1 MKFSTVSFLL
11 LASCST
17 GIPHEIRGD
26 VYEVKNPF
34 SPNAVDPEVEGVK
47 GLQKRAIDPKGDQ
60 AIAARGDVYEVKNPF
75 SPNAV
80 DPEVEG
86 VKGLQER
93 DIDPE
98 EQEEAE
104 LGKTL
109 RGRAIDHENDP
120 ESAHLK
126 PRAGGDKVKL
136 DQVTN
141 TRYKQPRAEIALIQ
155 AFNKYHKPLPEKLK
169 KVAENEAALVNSKL
183 GMKGTASAT
192 PPQYYDSQYVV
203 PVKIGT
209 PAQQTYL
216 NFDTGSSDLWVFST
230 DTYQPDQVGHILY
243 KPDKSKTSKRL
254 SGQTWS
260 IKYGDGTGA
269 SGIVYTDKVQVG
281 NTYVNKQAVES
292 ATEVSDGIAADKFSH
307 GIMGLA
313 MSSLN
318 AVRPTPQKTYF
329 QNVQDALAVPVFT
342 ANLQK
347 GKAGN
352 YNFGYIDQGE
362 YYGSIQFA
370 KVTKNSPWWQLN
382 IEGYRVAA
390 GAPWHK
396 YNYSAIVDT
405 GTTLLLLPSYI
416 VNFYYTKVKGAYVDQ
431 NYGVWVFPCSANLPS
446 FYFGFGSYRGKVPG
460 NYMNYGRLTSTVCY
474 GGIQSSDGIGFAILG
489 DILLK
494 AQFVVFD
501 LKGQRVGFANKLTV
515 TS

>member
-1 MKFSTVSFLL
+1 
-11 LASCST
+11 
-17 GIPHEIRGD
+17 
-26 VYEVKNPF
+26 
-34 SPNAVDPEVEGVK
+34 
-47 GLQKRAIDPKGDQ
+47 
-60 AIAARGDVYEVKNPF
+60 
-75 SPNAV
+75 
-80 DPEVEG
+80 
-86 VKGLQER
+86 
-93 DIDPE
+93 
-98 EQEEAE
+98 
-104 LGKTL
+104 
-109 RGRAIDHENDP
+109 
-120 ESAHLK
+120 
-126 PRAGGDKVKL
+126 
-136 DQVTN
+136 
-141 TRYKQPRAEIALIQ
+141 
-155 AFNKYHKPLPEKLK
+155 
-169 KVAENEAALVNSKL
+169 
-183 GMKGTASAT
+183 MKGTASAT

-230 DTYQPDQVGHILY
+230 DTYQPDQAGHILY
-243 KPDKSKTSKRL
+243 KPDKSTTSKRL

-281 NTYVNKQAVES
+281 KTYVNKQAIES

-318 AVRPTPQKTYF
+318 TVRPTPQKTYF

-382 IEGYRVAA
+382 IEGFRVAQ

-405 GTTLLLLPSYI
+405 GTTLLLLPSYL
-416 VNFYYTKVKGAYVDQ
+416 VNFYYKKVKGAYVDQ
-431 NYGVWVFPCSANLPS
+431 DYGVWVFPCSAKLPS

-460 NYMNYGRLTSTVCY
+460 NYINYGRLTSTVCY